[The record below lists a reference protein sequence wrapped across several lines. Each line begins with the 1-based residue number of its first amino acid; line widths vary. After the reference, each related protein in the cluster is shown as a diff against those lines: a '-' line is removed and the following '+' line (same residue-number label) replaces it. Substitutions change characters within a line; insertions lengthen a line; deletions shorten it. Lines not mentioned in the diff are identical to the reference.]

1 MSGTE
6 DQTPI
11 QAVKCPNCGRENAPS
26 RLFCQFCRH
35 RIGAS
40 PQGDS
45 DLNGQSAP
53 SAEAQQL
60 KASLQAAQGENQNLH
75 QQLEAAREE
84 LEKAKAAS
92 AKPDPAPGI
101 VEKFLAKSKT
111 AVDTVA
117 APEPQSAILEE
128 GSKSA
133 EEAAGSVEEQ
143 VVLETRETETTFQR
157 KSEVM
162 PLASQSKA
170 RPDLD
175 AKQVQGKPAGFD
187 PGKTAALGAI
197 KHPPVAGWVVIL
209 NGAQKGED
217 FRLHEGK
224 NTVGKATGSDITLHD
239 PAVSAMHASIS
250 YKDGKFV
257 ITDLDST
264 NGTFINND
272 SDPLARV
279 ELRDNDIIRVGET
292 SLKFK
297 CL

>member
-1 MSGTE
+1 
-6 DQTPI
+6 
-11 QAVKCPNCGRENAPS
+11 
-26 RLFCQFCRH
+26 
-35 RIGAS
+35 
-40 PQGDS
+40 
-45 DLNGQSAP
+45 
-53 SAEAQQL
+53 
-60 KASLQAAQGENQNLH
+60 
-75 QQLEAAREE
+75 
-84 LEKAKAAS
+84 
-92 AKPDPAPGI
+92 
-101 VEKFLAKSKT
+101 
-111 AVDTVA
+111 
-117 APEPQSAILEE
+117 
-128 GSKSA
+128 
-133 EEAAGSVEEQ
+133 
-143 VVLETRETETTFQR
+143 
-157 KSEVM
+157 
-162 PLASQSKA
+162 
-170 RPDLD
+170 
-175 AKQVQGKPAGFD
+175 
-187 PGKTAALGAI
+187 
-197 KHPPVAGWVVIL
+197 VAGWVVIL